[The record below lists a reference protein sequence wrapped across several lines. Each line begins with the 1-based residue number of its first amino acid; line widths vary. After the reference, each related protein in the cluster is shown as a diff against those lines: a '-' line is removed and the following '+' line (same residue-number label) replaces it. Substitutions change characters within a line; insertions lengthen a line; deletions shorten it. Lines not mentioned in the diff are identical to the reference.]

1 VITAIA
7 LALVTFAADTT
18 VPVTKGQRLD
28 LNIHAGSVT
37 VRTWNRDAVRV
48 EGEPEER
55 DQVRVRA
62 RATSIEVETT
72 AKYGPPGSADL
83 VITMPAGMPIDVS
96 GVELDVT
103 IQGCRCAMH
112 VETVQGDVNVT
123 GGEGTI
129 SLQSVEGSVKL
140 TGATGTVD
148 ANSVNDD
155 VSIRD
160 VTGDVAAET
169 VNGDITLSGLRGGN
183 ASATTVNG
191 DVSFDGE
198 VRKGGTYS
206 LTSHEGDVDFS
217 LPSNVGATVR
227 VNTFNGSFES
237 DYAVTLQ
244 GHTGRSQRLTF
255 SLGGGGASIALESF
269 NGDIRLLK
277 PGAHGKSRG
286 GHDDD

>member
-28 LNIHAGSVT
+28 VNVHAGSVT
-37 VRTWNRDAVRV
+37 VRTWNRDAVKV

-55 DQVRVRA
+55 DQIRVRS
-62 RATSIEVETT
+62 RATSVDVETT

-83 VITMPAGMPIDVS
+83 VITMPVGMALDVS

-112 VETVQGDVNVT
+112 VETVQGDVTVT
-123 GGEGTI
+123 GGEGTV

-140 TGATGTVD
+140 TSATGTVD
-148 ANSVNDD
+148 VNSVNDD
-155 VSIRD
+155 VEVRD

-169 VNGDITLSGLRGGN
+169 VNGDITLSGMRGGN
-183 ASATTVNG
+183 VTATTVNG

-217 LPSNVGATVR
+217 LPPNVGATVR

-237 DYAVTLQ
+237 DYEVTLQ
-244 GHTGRSQRLTF
+244 GRTGRSQRLTF
-255 SLGGGGASIALESF
+255 ALGGGGASIALESF

-277 PGAHGKSRG
+277 PGSHGKSRG
-286 GHDDD
+286 GHGD